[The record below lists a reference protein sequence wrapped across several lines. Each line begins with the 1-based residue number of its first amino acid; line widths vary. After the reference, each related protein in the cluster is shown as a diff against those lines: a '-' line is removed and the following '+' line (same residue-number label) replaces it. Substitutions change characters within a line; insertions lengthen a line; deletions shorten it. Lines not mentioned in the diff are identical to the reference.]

1 MGKASNLADYL
12 ETHPL
17 TPDEIRVRRAAEAIS
32 DPDIEVTLDG
42 KFVKRRQPT
51 AEPTVTYQAPSRTW
65 D

>member
-1 MGKASNLADYL
+1 MGKASALDDYL

-17 TPDEIRVRRAAEAIS
+17 TPAEIKLRRAAEQIS

-42 KFVKRRQPT
+42 GLIKRTTP
-51 AEPTVTYQAPSRTW
+51 AAAPTVVQQAPDRTW